1 MLALPAL
8 FLDVSTF
15 AKTHCVGR
23 DRVLRL
29 MDMGTIPELPSD
41 GNKRYVDMVEL
52 HERMQSHQ
60 FKLSELYE
68 DGE

>member
-1 MLALPAL
+1 MPAY

-15 AKTHCVGR
+15 AKSHCIGR
-23 DRVLRL
+23 DRVMRL
-29 MDMGTIPELPSD
+29 MDAGVIPEVQGD

-52 HERMQSHQ
+52 LERMKAHQ

>member
-15 AKTHCVGR
+15 AKSHCVGR
-23 DRVLRL
+23 DRVLRY
-29 MDMGTIPELPSD
+29 MDVGTIPELPSE

-52 HERMQSHQ
+52 LKRMEAHQ
-60 FKLSELYE
+60 FKLSELHE

>member
-1 MLALPAL
+1 MPALPAL

-23 DRVLRL
+23 DRVIRL
-29 MDMGTIPELPSD
+29 MDVGRIPELESD
-41 GNKRYVDMVEL
+41 GNKRYVNLLEL
-52 HERMQSHQ
+52 AERMEAGQ

-68 DGE
+68 EDE